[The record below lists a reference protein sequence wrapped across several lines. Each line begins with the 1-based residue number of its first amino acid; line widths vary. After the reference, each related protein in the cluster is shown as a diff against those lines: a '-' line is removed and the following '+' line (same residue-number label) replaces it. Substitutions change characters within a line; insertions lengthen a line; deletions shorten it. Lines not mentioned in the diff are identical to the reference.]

1 MKKSGMTAK
10 ALRGILIF
18 VIFVMI
24 GASATGIYFAQ
35 KWLLGL
41 AGTISQ
47 TVADSNSSGNN
58 SQAAAQLQAELAA
71 QQSVIEKTS
80 LISVSRQN
88 YQSKA
93 IQDLD
98 QYASDAGITISN
110 YSFSQATPAT
120 STTTTSA
127 STATGAAVSTNPVV
141 TATLTSPV
149 SYEKLLKFMNYV
161 ESNLPKMQIASVNL
175 GRAAGSGSDS
185 VRIDQLSIEVSVN

>member
-18 VIFVMI
+18 AIFVMI

-127 STATGAAVSTNPVV
+127 STATGAVSTNPVV

>member
-1 MKKSGMTAK
+1 MTAK

-127 STATGAAVSTNPVV
+127 STATGAVSTNPVV